1 MRKHI
6 LKLFL
11 IGLFVVIFS
20 GGENLAAA
28 QQAFDA
34 DAATEAYLASVPAE
48 DRAASDAY
56 FEGGYWLI
64 LWNTLYGLAAAF
76 ILLQFGISRKMREWG
91 EKVTRFKFVNIFAY
105 IVQYLIV
112 SFAIGF
118 PLTWYAGFIREHQ
131 YGLATQTFGP
141 WFNEQLIGLGIT
153 IVIFGFALSGLYKLI
168 AWKPKTWWLWGGAGT
183 AFFFMIVLTI
193 SPVFIS
199 PLFNDYQ
206 PLEEGE
212 LRTEILAMARANQV
226 PAEEVYW
233 FDASKQTTRIS
244 ANVSGMFGT
253 TRISLND
260 NLLEGATLP
269 EIKAVMAHEIG
280 HYVTNLFIALILP
293 ISLVI
298 MLGFGFVHVT
308 FNKVNARYGEKWGVK
323 GIADPAG
330 LPLLF
335 ALLGVFFMVMTPLL
349 NTIIRENERLADTYG
364 LNTAQEPDA
373 FATISLKLGT
383 YRKLDPTPLEEFIF
397 YDHPSGRSRIQMA
410 MEWKAEHL
418 GQTLEI
424 EDLLEAVERLDEEE
438 AAGEE

>member
-1 MRKHI
+1 MQKRIIHF
-6 LKLFL
+6 FL
-11 IGLFVVIFS
+11 ITIFIGLAGGLFIGLA
-20 GGENLAAA
+20 GGGSALA
-28 QQAFDA
+28 QTDFDPA
-34 DAATEAYLASVPAE
+34 AATEAYLASVPAE

-64 LWNTLYGLAAAF
+64 LWNTLYGLVVAF

-91 EKVTRFKFVNIFAY
+91 EKVTRFKFVHYFAY

-112 SFAIGF
+112 SFIISF

-141 WFNEQLIGLGIT
+141 WFNELLIGLGIS
-153 IVIFGFALSGLYKLI
+153 IALFGIALSLLYKLI
-168 AWKPKTWWLWGGAGT
+168 AWKPKTWWLWGGVGT
-183 AFFFMIVLTI
+183 AFFFMIISTI
-193 SPVFIS
+193 APVFLS

-212 LRTEILAMARANQV
+212 VRTEILIMARANMV

-280 HYVTNLFIALILP
+280 HYVTNIFIALIVP
-293 ISLVI
+293 FSIVI
-298 MLGFGFVHVT
+298 MLGFAFVNAT
-308 FNKVNARYGEKWGVK
+308 FNKANAKYGARWGVK

-335 ALLGVFFMVMTPLL
+335 ALLGVFFLVMTPVT
-349 NTIIRENERLADTYG
+349 NTIIRENERLADAYG
-364 LNTAQEPDA
+364 LNAAGEPDG
-373 FATISLKLGT
+373 FATVALKLG
-383 YRKLDPTPLEEFIF
+383 
-397 YDHPSGRSRIQMA
+397 A
-410 MEWKAEHL
+410 
-418 GQTLEI
+418 
-424 EDLLEAVERLDEEE
+424 
-438 AAGEE
+438 

>member
-1 MRKHI
+1 MHENI

-11 IGLFVVIFS
+11 IGLFFAIFS
-20 GGENLAAA
+20 GGENLAVA
-28 QQAFDA
+28 QQEFDA

-48 DRAASDAY
+48 DRAKSDAY

-64 LWNTLYGLAAAF
+64 LWNTLYGLVAAF
-76 ILLQFGISRKMREWG
+76 ILLHFGISRKMRDLG
-91 EKVTRFKFVNIFAY
+91 QKLTRFKFVHNFTY

-112 SFAIGF
+112 SFAISF
-118 PLTWYAGFIREHQ
+118 PLTWYEGYIREHQ

-141 WFNEQLIGLGIT
+141 WFNEQLIGLGVT
-153 IVIFGFALSGLYKLI
+153 IVVFGLALALLYKLI
-168 AWKPKTWWLWGGAGT
+168 AWKPKTWWVWVGGGVAV
-183 AFFFMIVLTI
+183 FFMFIATI
-193 SPVFIS
+193 GPVFIS

-212 LRTEILAMARANQV
+212 VRTEILAMARANQV
-226 PAEEVYW
+226 PADEVYW

-260 NLLEGATLP
+260 NLLNGATLP

-280 HYVTNLFIALILP
+280 HYVTNIIIALVVP
-293 ISLVI
+293 VSLII
-298 MLGFGFVHVT
+298 MVGFGFVHVT
-308 FNKVNARYGEKWGVK
+308 FGKVNAKFGARWGVK

-335 ALLGVFFMVMTPLL
+335 AILAIFFLVMTPFI
-349 NTIIRENERLADTYG
+349 NTIVRENERLADTYG
-364 LNTAQEPDA
+364 LNASQEPDG
-373 FATISLKLGT
+373 FATVALKLGT
-383 YRKLDPTPLEEFIF
+383 YRKLDPSPLEEFIF

-410 MEWKAEHL
+410 MEWKAENL
-418 GQTLEI
+418 DQKLEI
-424 EDLLEAVERLDEEE
+424 EDLLEAIERMDEEE
-438 AAGEE
+438 GSTEE